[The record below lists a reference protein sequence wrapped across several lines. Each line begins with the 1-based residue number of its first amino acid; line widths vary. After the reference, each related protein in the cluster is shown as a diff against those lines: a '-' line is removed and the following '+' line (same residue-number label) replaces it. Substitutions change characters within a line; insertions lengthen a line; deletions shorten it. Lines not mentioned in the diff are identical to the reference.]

1 MRNSNRPPQTPTRCR
16 GDVETKSALTRKSG
30 ALAVNDLMESGM
42 ATCAARLCS
51 IRRGRVR
58 GHSGARICAPRAHR
72 CSPLSTF
79 VVCAPCV
86 IAGGGCCC
94 SGASID
100 ERARPDAAARCSI
113 PACIT
118 RSAWDHRALRQI
130 DALLRFRRAV
140 VAPRWLRWLPH
151 ALLASQAS
159 RSRGFCVGRGS
170 GAKGRGLQC
179 VGRLR
184 RAIGTT
190 VARYSGLIALV
201 RKNER

>member
-1 MRNSNRPPQTPTRCR
+1 MRNSNRPPQTPTRCG
-16 GDVETKSALTRKSG
+16 GDVETNSAFTRKSG
-30 ALAVNDLMESGM
+30 APAVNDLMESGM

-86 IAGGGCCC
+86 IAGGGCSC

-100 ERARPDAAARCSI
+100 ERARPDAAARCSTS
-113 PACIT
+113 ACIT

-130 DALLRFRRAV
+130 DALPRFRGAPGGIG
-140 VAPRWLRWLPH
+140 APRWLPC
-151 ALLASQAS
+151 ALWPPQAS
-159 RSRGFCVGRGS
+159 RARVFCVGRGP
-170 GAKGRGLQC
+170 GAQGRCIQC
-179 VGRLR
+179 MGRLG
-184 RAIGTT
+184 RAPRASD
-190 VARYSGLIALV
+190 ARYSGVVAHA
-201 RKNER
+201 

>member
-51 IRRGRVR
+51 IRRGRVQ
-58 GHSGARICAPRAHR
+58 GHSGARIRAPRAHR

-86 IAGGGCCC
+86 ITGGGCCC

-100 ERARPDAAARCSI
+100 ERSRPDAAARCSI

-140 VAPRWLRWLPH
+140 VAPRW
-151 ALLASQAS
+151 ATVATSCFSS
-159 RSRGFCVGRGS
+159 RSRGICVGRGS
-170 GAKGRGLQC
+170 GTKGRCLQC
-179 VGRLR
+179 VGRLGD
-184 RAIGTT
+184 AQ
-190 VARYSGLIALV
+190 
-201 RKNER
+201 